1 MKAVSVVLL
10 VVLVALAQVSV
21 APLFPVSAAIP
32 DFALVTLV
40 MLAVF
45 AGPGTVMLALPL
57 MAICVGFDSGREP
70 GLLLMA
76 YLPLLPL
83 ALFIEESRLPVNRYA
98 QMTLAGVATGIWAR
112 TMLALGA
119 IAGGAEPA
127 IGTLAFGL
135 LVPGLLVDFVLLTV
149 VYTPFRVFGWSA
161 RGMSL
166 QRSRW

>member
-1 MKAVSVVLL
+1 
-10 VVLVALAQVSV
+10 
-21 APLFPVSAAIP
+21 
-32 DFALVTLV
+32 
-40 MLAVF
+40 
-45 AGPGTVMLALPL
+45 
-57 MAICVGFDSGREP
+57 MAICVGFDRTASRP
-70 GLLLMA
+70 PADGLPPA
-76 YLPLLPL
+76 TAL
-83 ALFIEESRLPVNRYA
+83 ALSIPLPVNRYA

-135 LVPGLLVDFVLLTV
+135 LAPGLLLDFVLLTV
-149 VYTPFRVFGWSA
+149 VYTPFRVFGWSG

>member
-1 MKAVSVVLL
+1 MKAVGVVLL
-10 VVLVALAQVSV
+10 VVLVSLAQVSV

-32 DFALVTLV
+32 DWALVTLV

-45 AGPGTVMLALPL
+45 AGPNTVMLALPL
-57 MAICVGFDSGREP
+57 MAICVGFDSDREP

-112 TMLALGA
+112 TILALGA

-149 VYTPFRVFGWSA
+149 VYTPFRVFGWSG